1 MTDLL
6 NQFAPDSTVSFSGG
20 MHRRLELDVFQP
32 WIAVPEYRPVRAPQA
47 QWLAH
52 DVKVATR
59 WSARFIATVLGT
71 THPTVAALLDGR
83 ATGGRHL
90 PDLHSRLRELHDVV
104 TRVHAL
110 AGDDPEETVRL
121 LTTAPPGAA
130 PAVDL
135 LRSRDPAAAYLAAV
149 DVVRPS
155 RPRGM
160 MTGLFPVRGGEATAA
175 LEDQ

>member
-6 NQFAPDSTVSFSGG
+6 TQFAPDSTVSFSVGL
-20 MHRRLELDVFQP
+20 HRRLERDVFQP
-32 WIAVPEYRPVRAPQA
+32 WIDVPEYRPARAPQA
-47 QWLAH
+47 QWLVR
-52 DVKVATR
+52 DVKVATH
-59 WSARFIATVLGT
+59 WSARFIANLLGT

-83 ATGGRHL
+83 AAGGRHL
-90 PDLHSRLRELHDVV
+90 PELHARLRELHEVV
-104 TRVHAL
+104 TRVHTI

-121 LTTAPPGAA
+121 LTAAPAGAV

-135 LRSRDPAAAYLAAV
+135 LRRRDPAAAYLAAV
-149 DVVRPS
+149 DVARP
-155 RPRGM
+155 PRSGRL